1 MSLGANEFQELV
13 NTVRTSKVV
22 GEGVSGDNYV
32 AIYNIPERLE
42 AANKLASAKATE
54 FLVALQ
60 DFFVELLMKLN
71 LTYDTDQNG
80 FHHHAFPSD
89 MRYLVK
95 SLLSMSGTEAFN
107 SMMISKVLPA
117 LEDEAVDL
125 RQFYSEK
132 TIRSKQIQKLS
143 FLQSE
148 FGRIGEW
155 ENQAAIKIA
164 NYESKNREE
173 EEMKRQA
180 EEEHRITILKKR
192 KSQQECTMC
201 GRPLVIIDRLM
212 KREKHQ
218 GCKVFKA

>member
-143 FLQSE
+143 F
-148 FGRIGEW
+148 F
-155 ENQAAIKIA
+155 
-164 NYESKNREE
+164 
-173 EEMKRQA
+173 
-180 EEEHRITILKKR
+180 
-192 KSQQECTMC
+192 
-201 GRPLVIIDRLM
+201 RLNLPYLP
-212 KREKHQ
+212 
-218 GCKVFKA
+218 